1 MTVKSSQNMIFDIS
15 VPVAIVGGG
24 AAGMVA
30 ALSLADAGIS
40 PLILE
45 RDPVPSGSTGLSSGM
60 VPACGTKI
68 QAAEGVDDSVDIL
81 SQDIIEKA
89 HGEVDRAIVEVVCA
103 ASGPAID
110 WLVEAHAIELTLVGG
125 FLYPGHSRLHACMH
139 RHPVKGLISSAGLP
153 LLLNAPVLML

>member
-1 MTVKSSQNMIFDIS
+1 MTVKPSQNMIFDIS
-15 VPVAIVGGG
+15 VPVVIVGGG

-68 QAAEGVDDSVDIL
+68 QAAEGVDDSVDI
-81 SQDIIEKA
+81 
-89 HGEVDRAIVEVVCA
+89 
-103 ASGPAID
+103 
-110 WLVEAHAIELTLVGG
+110 
-125 FLYPGHSRLHACMH
+125 
-139 RHPVKGLISSAGLP
+139 
-153 LLLNAPVLML
+153 